1 MGISEEIEEM
11 MITAEK
17 TRVLGLKQRFK
28 ILNNKDETLSHV
40 VKQKNKLQ
48 SRLEASLESNV
59 NMANIKG
66 QTLTT
71 HIATNPNNH
80 YVIPLVM

>member
-28 ILNNKDETLSHV
+28 ILNNKDETMSHV
-40 VKQKNKLQ
+40 VKQKNKMH
-48 SRLEASLESNV
+48 RVDERPPWKV
-59 NMANIKG
+59 M
-66 QTLTT
+66 LTWRT
-71 HIATNPNNH
+71 
-80 YVIPLVM
+80 

>member
-40 VKQKNKLQ
+40 VKQINKMH
-48 SRLEASLESNV
+48 RV
-59 NMANIKG
+59 D
-66 QTLTT
+66 
-71 HIATNPNNH
+71 
-80 YVIPLVM
+80 

>member
-28 ILNNKDETLSHV
+28 ILNKDETLRHV
-40 VKQKNKLQ
+40 VKQKK
-48 SRLEASLESNV
+48 
-59 NMANIKG
+59 
-66 QTLTT
+66 
-71 HIATNPNNH
+71 
-80 YVIPLVM
+80 

>member
-1 MGISEEIEEM
+1 MSPSQPPMGISEEIEEM

-40 VKQKNKLQ
+40 VEQKNKMH
-48 SRLEASLESNV
+48 RV
-59 NMANIKG
+59 D
-66 QTLTT
+66 
-71 HIATNPNNH
+71 
-80 YVIPLVM
+80 